1 MLLSFSDWQNAS
13 SGSSQV
19 AYYFSCIKKKK
30 KAEVSSSISPHHH
43 YILTQ
48 KTPYNSIAG
57 KGMYKNKPQD
67 KEIGEK
73 KYFQHLK

>member
-1 MLLSFSDWQNAS
+1 MQVLEVHRLLTTL
-13 SGSSQV
+13 V
-19 AYYFSCIKKKK
+19 ALKKKK